1 MSNGPR
7 VLTMAM
13 RHFLE
18 HLALHGFGQPAVV
31 IVIYDPDDESNF
43 AIIENNSGSWLK
55 ARELLELARQAD
67 DEPCNDRVEA

>member
-1 MSNGPR
+1 MNGGPR

-13 RHFLE
+13 RCFLE
-18 HLALHGFGQPAVV
+18 RLALYGFGQSAVV
-31 IVIYDPDDESNF
+31 MVIYDPDDESNF
-43 AIIENNSGSWLK
+43 AIIENSNGSWLK